1 MSNTTQD
8 TFNRLPRDAEI
19 ESRAHAIF
27 HDACTATDS
36 YHSLRLGHA
45 RRNALVAGRPHRAM
59 KVWAP
64 LAGAAACCALVV
76 GVVWMHPVTRVSPS
90 ASAPSS
96 TVIAG
101 QIDSDDAT
109 LDVGSSQVEMVQNL
123 DFYRWVASQQTVSS
137 PTQGDH

>member
-8 TFNRLPRDAEI
+8 TFNHLRSDAEI

-45 RRNALVAGRPHRAM
+45 RRNALAAGRSHRAM
-59 KVWAP
+59 KMWAP
-64 LAGAAACCALVV
+64 LAGAAACCALAV
-76 GVVWMHPVTRVSPS
+76 GVVWMHPAARVSPS
-90 ASAPSS
+90 TSAASS

-101 QIDSDDAT
+101 QVDSDDAT